1 MSDIERA
8 KSILIKNNYT
18 CVLCKGDKEYHSS
31 LRGVRPLLDFL
42 ESEYSYTGFSAADKT
57 IGAGAAHLYVL
68 LGVSCVW
75 AAVISQKGLDLLE
88 KNGIEVHFDTKVPF
102 IINRAGNGPCPIEN
116 ATRDIEDPHEALC
129 EIRRTLSRLAAG
141 N

>member
-1 MSDIERA
+1 MHDIERA

-18 CVLCKGDKEYHSS
+18 CVLCKEDTELHSS
-31 LRGVRPLLDFL
+31 LRGVRPLLDLLDTENSFK
-42 ESEYSYTGFSAADKT
+42 GFSAADKT
-57 IGAGAAHLYVL
+57 VGAGAAHLYVL

-75 AAVISQKGLDLLE
+75 TSVISQKGRELLE
-88 KNGIEVHFDTKVPF
+88 KNGIRVLFDTEVPY

-116 ATRDIEDPHEALC
+116 ATKDIDSPTEALC
-129 EIRRTLSRLAAG
+129 KIRRVLSRLATG

>member
-1 MSDIERA
+1 MHDIERA

-18 CVLCKGDKEYHSS
+18 CVLCKGDAELHSS
-31 LRGVRPLLDFL
+31 LRGVRPLLDLLDTGNSFK
-42 ESEYSYTGFSAADKT
+42 GFSAADKT
-57 IGAGAAHLYVL
+57 VGAGAAHLYVL

-75 AAVISQKGLDLLE
+75 AAIISQKGRALLE
-88 KNGIEVHFDTKVPF
+88 KNGIRVLFDTEVPY

-116 ATRDIEDPHEALC
+116 ATKDIESPTEALC
-129 EIRRTLSRLAAG
+129 EIHRVLSRLATG

>member
-18 CVLCKGDKEYHSS
+18 CVLCKEDEEYHSS
-31 LRGVRPLLDFL
+31 LRGVRPLLDCL
-42 ESEYSYTGFSAADKT
+42 ESGCSYAGFSAADKT
-57 IGAGAAHLYVL
+57 VGAGAAHLYIL
-68 LGVSCVW
+68 LGVSHVW

-88 KNGIEVHFDTKVPF
+88 KNGIVVHFETKVPF

-116 ATRDIEDPHEALC
+116 ATKDIESPTEALC
-129 EIRRTLSRLAAG
+129 KIHRVLSRLATG